1 MGRTLKWS
9 KTSFDGLHSRGRR
22 RAGGPSPTRKRL
34 AEEQTP
40 RCQRPPA
47 PRPRGVPGGG
57 RRGRRAR
64 PLAAG
69 RARHRLRQRRQ
80 PAYRRGAGRR
90 PQVHRVAFGWR
101 TDHRRVDR
109 AGAPLKAVGS
119 EVDEFE
125 ATLPFKLDPFQREA
139 IDKLDAG
146 VGGVLVSAP
155 TSSGK
160 TVVAEYAIFR
170 ALREAT
176 KVIYTTPLKALSNQ
190 KYHDFVREYGERTV
204 GLVTGENTINDEAP
218 VVVMTTEILRNLIY
232 DFPRGSVWEEIV
244 IQAPRS
250 IKLVG
255 LSATIGNYREIA
267 EWMAENR
274 GGMETVFHDVRPVEL
289 KMWLSI
295 NNRFL
300 TLFKEGGGIDQ
311 RTWSKAAE
319 EEEAS
324 YRVGRFSRLPS
335 NDLLKVIEELRRLD
349 ILPSIYFIFSRRGC
363 REALQR
369 CSYHELDLTTAEE
382 KEAIDRVAAQRLQG
396 LKDHDE
402 EALFRRMVDSRLLR
416 RGLAEHHAGLL
427 PYHKEMVEEL
437 FQRGLIKVVFA
448 TETLSLGINMPA
460 RGVVVSSFTKFDGVS
475 FSNLTTGELTQ
486 LMGRAGRR
494 GIDVIGHGVILKESD
509 VEIGTIY
516 EVAMGPTLVVESKFL
531 PSYNMALNLLRVYTP
546 QEAEALMQRSFGQF
560 QKRLAAEQ
568 TKERLANVRDQLADI
583 RKLWDDREVS
593 IEDVA
598 QYFKL
603 EDRRRAIRIE
613 LRRLRREA
621 GAERRGRRGRNT
633 RAMGPTGRIVQR
645 LEVEAKALLERQRKL
660 KLVRSPRFGELLQR
674 YGEIRAQ
681 QQELDRGQREST
693 GQMDEYPRK
702 LRRLAKILAEAG
714 FLKDDKPTDKGL
726 FAARVY
732 GENTILVAEAV
743 SLGWFEGLTPEE
755 LCAVIVMLAAED
767 RERRGDRRQERSPR
781 RYPTPAIAQTA
792 RLVRSLYFRFADMER
807 ELDEPNLR
815 QPSHDYIDFAY
826 RWSSGEALD
835 KIPLPANV
843 DIGDA
848 IKAMKSLY
856 SLLRQLEFALRQARS
871 PLLAV
876 VSRAVAQMERDVIK
890 RT

>member
-1 MGRTLKWS
+1 
-9 KTSFDGLHSRGRR
+9 
-22 RAGGPSPTRKRL
+22 
-34 AEEQTP
+34 
-40 RCQRPPA
+40 
-47 PRPRGVPGGG
+47 
-57 RRGRRAR
+57 
-64 PLAAG
+64 
-69 RARHRLRQRRQ
+69 
-80 PAYRRGAGRR
+80 
-90 PQVHRVAFGWR
+90 
-101 TDHRRVDR
+101 
-109 AGAPLKAVGS
+109 LKAV
-119 EVDEFE
+119 EPQEPDEAVMRASDARNEHQLIDFE

-139 IDKLDAG
+139 IDKLDTG

-170 ALREAT
+170 ALREGT

-190 KYHDFVREYGERTV
+190 KYHDFVREYGEQRV

-232 DFPRGSVWEEIV
+232 EDPKRLDSVDYVVLDEVHYIDDFPRGSVWEEIV

-274 GGMETVFHDVRPVEL
+274 GGMETVFHNVRPVEL

-295 NNRFL
+295 HNRFL
-300 TLFKEGGGIDQ
+300 TLFKEDGGIDQ

-319 EEEAS
+319 EEEVS
-324 YRVGRFSRLPS
+324 YRVGRFTRLPS

-369 CSYHELDLTTAEE
+369 CSYHDLDLTTTEE
-382 KEAIDRVAAQRLQG
+382 KEAIDRVAAERLLG
-396 LKDHDE
+396 LKDKDE
-402 EALFRRMVDSRLLR
+402 ESLFRRMVDSRLLR

-546 QEAEALMQRSFGQF
+546 EEAEALMERSFGQF
-560 QKRLAAEQ
+560 QKRLAVDR
-568 TKERLANVRDQLADI
+568 TRERLANVRARLEDI
-583 RKLWDDREVS
+583 GHMWDDADVS

-598 QYFKL
+598 QYYKL

-613 LRRLRREA
+613 LKRLRRDA
-621 GAERRGRRGRNT
+621 GSERRNRRGRHT
-633 RAMGPTGRIVQR
+633 RAQGPASRVVQK
-645 LEVEAKALLERQRKL
+645 LEVEAKGLLERQKKL
-660 KLVRSPRFGELLQR
+660 KVVRSPRFGEYLQR
-674 YGEIRAQ
+674 YGEIRA
-681 QQELDRGQREST
+681 LQRELEAGEREAT
-693 GQMDEYPRK
+693 GQMDEYARK
-702 LRRLAKILAEAG
+702 LRRLCRILAETG
-714 FLKDDKPTDKGL
+714 FLAANRPTDKGL

-732 GENTILVAEAV
+732 GENTILVTEAV
-743 SLGWFEGLTPEE
+743 WAGWLEGLASEE
-755 LCAVIVMLAAED
+755 LCAVLVMLAAED
-767 RERRGDRRQERSPR
+767 RERGRRGGAPSGPR

-792 RLVRSLYFRFADMER
+792 RLVRSLYFRFADMEKD
-807 ELDEPNLR
+807 LDEPNLR

-826 RWSSGEALD
+826 RWSAGEPLD
-835 KIPLPANV
+835 QIPLPSNV

-871 PLLAV
+871 PLLDV

>member
-1 MGRTLKWS
+1 
-9 KTSFDGLHSRGRR
+9 
-22 RAGGPSPTRKRL
+22 
-34 AEEQTP
+34 
-40 RCQRPPA
+40 
-47 PRPRGVPGGG
+47 
-57 RRGRRAR
+57 
-64 PLAAG
+64 
-69 RARHRLRQRRQ
+69 
-80 PAYRRGAGRR
+80 
-90 PQVHRVAFGWR
+90 
-101 TDHRRVDR
+101 
-109 AGAPLKAVGS
+109 
-119 EVDEFE
+119 E
-125 ATLPFKLDPFQREA
+125 AIEKLDNGA
-139 IDKLDAG
+139 
-146 VGGVLVSAP
+146 GGVLVSAP

-170 ALREAT
+170 ALRDGT

-190 KYHDFVREYGERTV
+190 KYHDFVREYGEQRV

-232 DFPRGSVWEEIV
+232 EDPKRLDLVNYVVLDEVHYIDDFPRGSVWEEIV

-267 EWMAENR
+267 DWMAENR
-274 GGMETVFHDVRPVEL
+274 GGMETVFHNVRPVEL
-289 KMWLSI
+289 KMWLAI
-295 NNRFL
+295 QNRL
-300 TLFKEGGGIDQ
+300 LPLFKGDGGIDQ
-311 RTWSKAAE
+311 RTWTKAAE

-324 YRVGRFSRLPS
+324 YRIGRFTRLPS

-494 GIDVIGHGVILKESD
+494 GIDVIGHGVVLKESD

-546 QEAEALMQRSFGQF
+546 AEAEGLMERSFGQF
-560 QKRLAAEQ
+560 QKRIAADR
-568 TKERLANVRDQLADI
+568 TRERLLNVHARLDDI
-583 RKLWDDREVS
+583 RRMWDDAEIS
-593 IEDVA
+593 LDDVA

-613 LRRLRREA
+613 LRRLRRDA
-621 GAERRGRRGRNT
+621 GAERRHRRGRQT
-633 RAMGPTGRIVQR
+633 RAQGPSSKVVQK
-645 LEVEAKALLERQRKL
+645 LEIEAKGLLERQRKL
-660 KLVRSPRFGELLQR
+660 HLVRSPRFGEYLQR
-674 YGEIRAQ
+674 YGEIRGLQ
-681 QQELDRGQREST
+681 RELDAGEREAS
-693 GQMDEYPRK
+693 GQMDEYARK
-702 LRRLAKILAEAG
+702 LRRLCRILSETG
-714 FLKDDKPTDKGL
+714 FLADNRPTAKGL
-726 FAARVY
+726 FASRVY

-743 SLGWFEGLTPEE
+743 WAGWLEGLTSEE
-755 LCAVIVMLAAED
+755 LCAVLVMLAAED
-767 RERRGDRRQERSPR
+767 RERGRGRGAPAGPR
-781 RYPTPAIAQTA
+781 RYPTPAISQTA
-792 RLVRSLYFRFADMER
+792 RLVRSLYFRFADMEKD
-807 ELDEPNLR
+807 LDEPNLR

-826 RWSSGEALD
+826 RWSAGEPLD
-835 KIPLPANV
+835 QIPLPANV

-856 SLLRQLEFALRQARS
+856 SLLRQLEFALRQAKS
-871 PLLAV
+871 PLLDV

>member
-1 MGRTLKWS
+1 MK
-9 KTSFDGLHSRGRR
+9 
-22 RAGGPSPTRKRL
+22 AVEP
-34 AEEQTP
+34 
-40 RCQRPPA
+40 
-47 PRPRGVPGGG
+47 
-57 RRGRRAR
+57 
-64 PLAAG
+64 
-69 RARHRLRQRRQ
+69 
-80 PAYRRGAGRR
+80 
-90 PQVHRVAFGWR
+90 
-101 TDHRRVDR
+101 RVD
-109 AGAPLKAVGS
+109 
-119 EVDEFE
+119 DFE

-139 IDKLDAG
+139 IDKLDTG

-170 ALREAT
+170 ALREGT

-190 KYHDFVREYGERTV
+190 KYHDFVREYGEQRV

-232 DFPRGSVWEEIV
+232 EDPKRLDAVAYVVLDEVHYIDDFPRGSVWEEIV

-382 KEAIDRVAAQRLQG
+382 KEAIDRVAAERLLG
-396 LKDHDE
+396 LKDKDE
-402 EALFRRMVDSRLLR
+402 ESLFRRMVDSRLLR

-546 QEAEALMQRSFGQF
+546 EEAEGLMERSFGQF
-560 QKRLAAEQ
+560 QKRLAVDR
-568 TKERLANVRDQLADI
+568 TRERLANVRARLEDI
-583 RKLWDDREVS
+583 RRMWDESDVS

-598 QYFKL
+598 QYYKL

-613 LRRLRREA
+613 LKRLRRDA
-621 GAERRGRRGRNT
+621 GSERRNRRGRHT
-633 RAMGPTGRIVQR
+633 RAQGPTSRVVQK
-645 LEVEAKALLERQRKL
+645 LEVEAKGLLERQKKL
-660 KLVRSPRFGELLQR
+660 KVVRSPRFGEHLQR
-674 YGEIRAQ
+674 FGEVRA
-681 QQELDRGQREST
+681 LQRELEAGEREAT
-693 GQMDEYPRK
+693 GQMDEYARK
-702 LRRLAKILAEAG
+702 LRRLCRILAETG
-714 FLKDDKPTDKGL
+714 FLSANRPTDKGL

-732 GENTILVAEAV
+732 GENTILVTEAV
-743 SLGWFEGLTPEE
+743 WAGWLEGLTSEE
-755 LCAVIVMLAAED
+755 LCAVLVMLAAED
-767 RERRGDRRQERSPR
+767 RERGRRGGAPTGPR

-792 RLVRSLYFRFADMER
+792 RLVRSLYFRFADMEKD
-807 ELDEPNLR
+807 LDEPNLR

-826 RWSSGEALD
+826 RWSAGEPLD
-835 KIPLPANV
+835 QIPLPSNV

-856 SLLRQLEFALRQARS
+856 SLLRQLEFALRQAKS
-871 PLLAV
+871 PLLDV

>member
-1 MGRTLKWS
+1 LK
-9 KTSFDGLHSRGRR
+9 
-22 RAGGPSPTRKRL
+22 AV
-34 AEEQTP
+34 E
-40 RCQRPPA
+40 
-47 PRPRGVPGGG
+47 
-57 RRGRRAR
+57 
-64 PLAAG
+64 
-69 RARHRLRQRRQ
+69 
-80 PAYRRGAGRR
+80 
-90 PQVHRVAFGWR
+90 PQVH
-101 TDHRRVDR
+101 D
-109 AGAPLKAVGS
+109 
-119 EVDEFE
+119 FE

-139 IDKLDAG
+139 IDKLDTG

-170 ALREAT
+170 ALREGT

-190 KYHDFVREYGERTV
+190 KYHDFVREYGEQRI

-232 DFPRGSVWEEIV
+232 EDPKRLDAVSYVVLDEVHYIDDFPRGSVWEEIV

-274 GGMETVFHDVRPVEL
+274 GGMETVFHNVRPVEL

-295 NNRFL
+295 HNRFL
-300 TLFKEGGGIDQ
+300 TLFKEDGGIDQ

-369 CSYHELDLTTAEE
+369 CSYHDLDLTTAEE
-382 KEAIDRVAAQRLQG
+382 KEAIDRVAAERLLG
-396 LKDHDE
+396 LKDRDE
-402 EALFRRMVDSRLLR
+402 ESLFRRMVDSRLLR

-516 EVAMGPTLVVESKFL
+516 EIAMGPTLVVESKFL

-546 QEAEALMQRSFGQF
+546 EEAEGLMERSFGQF
-560 QKRLAAEQ
+560 QKRLAVDS
-568 TKERLANVRDQLADI
+568 TRERLANVRARLDDI
-583 RKLWDDREVS
+583 RRMWDDADVS

-598 QYFKL
+598 QYYKL
-603 EDRRRAIRIE
+603 EDRRRVIRIE
-613 LRRLRREA
+613 LKRLRRDA
-621 GAERRGRRGRNT
+621 GSERRNRRGRHT
-633 RAMGPTGRIVQR
+633 RAQGPTSRVVQK
-645 LEVEAKALLERQRKL
+645 LEVEAKGLLERQKKL
-660 KLVRSPRFGELLQR
+660 KVVRSPRFGDYLQR
-674 YGEIRAQ
+674 FGEVRA
-681 QQELDRGQREST
+681 LQRELEAGEREAT
-693 GQMDEYPRK
+693 GQMDEYARK
-702 LRRLAKILAEAG
+702 LRRLCRILAETG
-714 FLKDDKPTDKGL
+714 FLSANRPTDKGL

-732 GENTILVAEAV
+732 GENTILVTEAV
-743 SLGWFEGLTPEE
+743 WAGWLEGLTSEE
-755 LCAVIVMLAAED
+755 LCGVLVMLAAED
-767 RERRGDRRQERSPR
+767 RERGRRGGAPTGPR

-792 RLVRSLYFRFADMER
+792 RLVRSLYFRFADMEKD
-807 ELDEPNLR
+807 LDEPNLR

-826 RWSSGEALD
+826 RWAAGEPLD
-835 KIPLPANV
+835 QIPLPSNV

-856 SLLRQLEFALRQARS
+856 SLLRQLEFALRQAKS
-871 PLLAV
+871 PLLDV

>member
-1 MGRTLKWS
+1 
-9 KTSFDGLHSRGRR
+9 
-22 RAGGPSPTRKRL
+22 
-34 AEEQTP
+34 
-40 RCQRPPA
+40 
-47 PRPRGVPGGG
+47 
-57 RRGRRAR
+57 
-64 PLAAG
+64 
-69 RARHRLRQRRQ
+69 
-80 PAYRRGAGRR
+80 
-90 PQVHRVAFGWR
+90 
-101 TDHRRVDR
+101 
-109 AGAPLKAVGS
+109 
-119 EVDEFE
+119 
-125 ATLPFKLDPFQREA
+125 
-139 IDKLDAG
+139 
-146 VGGVLVSAP
+146 
-155 TSSGK
+155 
-160 TVVAEYAIFR
+160 VVAEYAIFR
-170 ALREAT
+170 ALREGT

-190 KYHDFVREYGERTV
+190 KYHDFVREYGEKTV

-232 DFPRGSVWEEIV
+232 EDPKRLDAVNYVVLDEVHYIDDFPRGSVWEEIV

-274 GGMETVFHDVRPVEL
+274 GGMETVFHNVRPVEL
-289 KMWLSI
+289 KMWLSVQ
-295 NNRFL
+295 NRFFP
-300 TLFKEGGGIDQ
+300 LFKEDGGIDQ

-324 YRVGRFSRLPS
+324 YRVGRFTRLPS

-369 CSYHELDLTTAEE
+369 CSYHDLDLTTPEE
-382 KEAIDRVAAQRLQG
+382 KEAIDQVAATRLLG
-396 LKDHDE
+396 LKDRDE

-416 RGLAEHHAGLL
+416 RGMAEHHAGLL

-475 FSNLTTGELTQ
+475 FSNLTTGEMTQ

-494 GIDVIGHGVILKESD
+494 GIDVIGHGVVLKESD

-546 QEAEALMQRSFGQF
+546 VEAEGLMERSFGQF
-560 QKRLAAEQ
+560 QKRLAADA
-568 TKERLANVRDQLADI
+568 TRERLANVRARLDDI
-583 RKLWDDREVS
+583 RKMWDDSDVS
-593 IEDVA
+593 LDDVV

-613 LRRLRREA
+613 LRRLRRDA
-621 GAERRGRRGRNT
+621 GAERRNRRGHHT
-633 RAMGPTGRIVQR
+633 RAQGHSSRVVQK
-645 LEVEAKALLERQRKL
+645 LEVEAKGLLERQRKL
-660 KLVRSPRFGELLQR
+660 KVVRSPRFGEHLQG
-674 YGEIRAQ
+674 YAEIRGLQ
-681 QQELDRGQREST
+681 KELEAGEREAT
-693 GQMDEYPRK
+693 GQMDEYARK
-702 LRRLAKILAEAG
+702 LRRLSRILTETG
-714 FLKDDKPTDKGL
+714 FLSDDRPTDKGL
-726 FAARVY
+726 FAARIY

-743 SLGWFEGLTPEE
+743 WAGWLEGLRAEE
-755 LCAVIVMLAAED
+755 LCAVLVMLAVED
-767 RERRGDRRQERSPR
+767 RERGRSRGGAPTGPR
-781 RYPTPAIAQTA
+781 RYPTPAVSQTA
-792 RLVRSLYFRFADMER
+792 RLVRSLYFRFADMEKD
-807 ELDEPNLR
+807 LDEPNLR

-826 RWSSGEALD
+826 RWSAGEPLD
-835 KIPLPANV
+835 KIPIPSNV

-856 SLLRQLEFALRQARS
+856 SLLRQLEFALRQAKS
-871 PLLAV
+871 PLLDE

>member
-1 MGRTLKWS
+1 MK
-9 KTSFDGLHSRGRR
+9 
-22 RAGGPSPTRKRL
+22 AV
-34 AEEQTP
+34 E
-40 RCQRPPA
+40 
-47 PRPRGVPGGG
+47 
-57 RRGRRAR
+57 
-64 PLAAG
+64 
-69 RARHRLRQRRQ
+69 
-80 PAYRRGAGRR
+80 
-90 PQVHRVAFGWR
+90 PQVH
-101 TDHRRVDR
+101 D
-109 AGAPLKAVGS
+109 
-119 EVDEFE
+119 FE
-125 ATLPFKLDPFQREA
+125 ATLPFNLDPFQREA
-139 IDKLDAG
+139 IDKLDTG

-170 ALREAT
+170 ALREGT

-190 KYHDFVREYGERTV
+190 KYYDFVREYGEQRV

-232 DFPRGSVWEEIV
+232 EDPKRLDAVEYVVLDEVHYIDDFPRGSVWEEIV

-274 GGMETVFHDVRPVEL
+274 GGMETVFHNVRPVEL

-295 NNRFL
+295 HNRFL
-300 TLFKEGGGIDQ
+300 TLFKEDGGIDQ
-311 RTWSKAAE
+311 RTWSKGAE

-369 CSYHELDLTTAEE
+369 CSYHELDLTTAAE
-382 KEAIDRVAAQRLQG
+382 KEAIDRVAAERLLG
-396 LKDHDE
+396 LKDKDE
-402 EALFRRMVDSRLLR
+402 ESLFRRMVDSRLLR

-546 QEAEALMQRSFGQF
+546 QEAEGLMERSFGQF
-560 QKRLAAEQ
+560 QKRLAVDR
-568 TKERLANVRDQLADI
+568 TRERLANVRARLEDI
-583 RKLWDDREVS
+583 RRMWDDSDVS

-598 QYFKL
+598 QYYKL

-613 LRRLRREA
+613 LKRLRRDA
-621 GAERRGRRGRNT
+621 GSERRNRRGRHT
-633 RAMGPTGRIVQR
+633 RAQGPTSRVVQK
-645 LEVEAKALLERQRKL
+645 LEVEAKGLLDRQKKL
-660 KLVRSPRFGELLQR
+660 KVVRSPRFGEHLQR
-674 YGEIRAQ
+674 FGEVRA
-681 QQELDRGQREST
+681 LQRELEAGEREAT
-693 GQMDEYPRK
+693 GQMDEYARK
-702 LRRLAKILAEAG
+702 LRRLCRILAETG
-714 FLKDDKPTDKGL
+714 FLSANRPTDKGL

-732 GENTILVAEAV
+732 GENTILVTEAV
-743 SLGWFEGLTPEE
+743 WAGWLEGLTSEE
-755 LCAVIVMLAAED
+755 LCAVLVMLAAED
-767 RERRGDRRQERSPR
+767 RERGRRGGAPTGPR

-792 RLVRSLYFRFADMER
+792 RLVRSLYFRFADMEKD
-807 ELDEPNLR
+807 LDEPNLR

-826 RWSSGEALD
+826 RWSAGEPLD
-835 KIPLPANV
+835 QIPLPSNV

-856 SLLRQLEFALRQARS
+856 SLLRQLEFALRQAKS
-871 PLLAV
+871 PLLDV

>member
-1 MGRTLKWS
+1 
-9 KTSFDGLHSRGRR
+9 
-22 RAGGPSPTRKRL
+22 
-34 AEEQTP
+34 
-40 RCQRPPA
+40 
-47 PRPRGVPGGG
+47 V
-57 RRGRRAR
+57 
-64 PLAAG
+64 
-69 RARHRLRQRRQ
+69 
-80 PAYRRGAGRR
+80 
-90 PQVHRVAFGWR
+90 
-101 TDHRRVDR
+101 
-109 AGAPLKAVGS
+109 KAVES
-119 EVDEFE
+119 LITDFE
-125 ATLPFKLDPFQREA
+125 STLPFELDPFQREA
-139 IDKLDAG
+139 IDKLDTG
-146 VGGVLVSAP
+146 RGGVLVSAP

-160 TVVAEYAIFR
+160 TIVAEYAIFR
-170 ALREAT
+170 ALRDGT

-190 KYHDFVREYGERTV
+190 KYHDFVREYGEQKV

-232 DFPRGSVWEEIV
+232 EDPKRLDAVDYVVLDEVHYIDDFPRGSVWEEIV

-255 LSATIGNYREIA
+255 LSATIGNYQEIA
-267 EWMAENR
+267 DWMAENR
-274 GGMETVFHDVRPVEL
+274 GGMETVFHNVRPVEL
-289 KMWLSI
+289 KMWVAI
-295 NNRFL
+295 QNRFSA
-300 TLFKEGGGIDQ
+300 LFKEDGGIDQ

-324 YRVGRFSRLPS
+324 YRVGRFTRLPS

-369 CSYHELDLTTAEE
+369 CSYHELDLTTPEE
-382 KEAIDRVAAQRLQG
+382 KEAIDRVAAERLLA
-396 LKDHDE
+396 LKDRDE
-402 EALFRRMVDSRLLR
+402 ESLFRRMVDSRLLR

-427 PYHKEMVEEL
+427 PYHKEMVEQL

-546 QEAEALMQRSFGQF
+546 EEAEGLMERSFGQF
-560 QKRLAAEQ
+560 QKRLAADR
-568 TKERLANVRDQLADI
+568 TRERLLNVRARLEDI
-583 RKLWDDREVS
+583 RQMWDGDEVS
-593 IEDVA
+593 MDEVA

-603 EDRRRAIRIE
+603 EDRRRSIRIE
-613 LRRLRREA
+613 LRRLRRDA
-621 GAERRGRRGRNT
+621 GAERRGRRGRHT
-633 RAMGPTGRIVQR
+633 RSQGHSSKLVQK
-645 LEVEAKALLERQRKL
+645 LEVEARGLLERQRKL
-660 KLVRSPRFGELLQR
+660 KLVRSPRFGEYLQR
-674 YGEIRAQ
+674 YAEIRSLQ
-681 QQELDRGQREST
+681 KELEAGEREAS
-693 GQMDEYPRK
+693 GQMDEYARK
-702 LRRLAKILAEAG
+702 LRRLSRILADTG
-714 FLKDDKPTDKGL
+714 FLAANRPTEKGL

-743 SLGWFEGLTPEE
+743 WAGWLEGLTPEE
-755 LCAVIVMLAAED
+755 LSAVLVMLAAED
-767 RERRGDRRQERSPR
+767 RDRGRTRGAGPSGPR

-792 RLVRSLYFRFADMER
+792 RLVRSLYFRFADMEKD
-807 ELDEPNLR
+807 LDEPNLR

-826 RWSSGEALD
+826 RWSEGEPLD

-856 SLLRQLEFALRQARS
+856 SLLRQLEFALRQAKS
-871 PLLAV
+871 PLLEV